1 MLRKGRFSK
10 EIKTW
15 QVIKKTANF
24 EGLQVSPHS
33 TILSLARFVALS
45 FPCPSVLEL
54 ACATA
59 WR

>member
-1 MLRKGRFSK
+1 MLGKGRLSK

-15 QVIKKTANF
+15 QVIKKKVSA
-24 EGLQVSPHS
+24 EGPEVFPHS

-54 ACATA
+54 KCATA